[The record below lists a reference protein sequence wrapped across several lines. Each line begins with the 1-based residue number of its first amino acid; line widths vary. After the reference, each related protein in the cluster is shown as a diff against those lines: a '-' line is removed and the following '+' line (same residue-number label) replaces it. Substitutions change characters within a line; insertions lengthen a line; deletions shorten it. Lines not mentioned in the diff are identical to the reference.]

1 MSDKIKRTIDFP
13 ADLYEQLRKLA
24 ASEDRSV
31 NSQVVQLL
39 KAALADMKGRD

>member
-1 MSDKIKRTIDFP
+1 MQGNNN
-13 ADLYEQLRKLA
+13 EQLRKLA

-39 KAALADMKGRD
+39 KAAIAEMGKGK

>member
-1 MSDKIKRTIDFP
+1 METKIKRTIDFP
-13 ADLYEQLRKLA
+13 PDLYEQLRKLA

-39 KAALADMKGRD
+39 KAAIAEMGERK